1 MNHQGAINR
10 QDEMTDMKNIKLVI
24 EYDGTAYHGWQ
35 SQKNALSVQG
45 VIESALKKA
54 TGEDVKLIGS
64 GRTDTG
70 VHALGQA
77 ANFHTSANIPP
88 DKYTYVL
95 NSLLPD
101 DIVIKSSVEV
111 DSSFHARFDAKRR
124 KYRYIMRNS
133 RFPSALDRN
142 REWHV
147 KGVLDFTAM
156 ERCCEH
162 LVGTHDFSV
171 FMAAGSYVENAIR
184 TVMSTSLYK
193 DGDRI
198 IFEITANGFLYN
210 MVRIIAGTLVQV
222 GKGEMSPDEIPGLIK
237 SGDRNKA
244 GMTAPPYGLY
254 LVEVYYDD
262 IPTGAR

>member
-1 MNHQGAINR
+1 M
-10 QDEMTDMKNIKLVI
+10 LVI

-54 TGEDVKLIGS
+54 IGEDVKLIGS

-70 VHALGQA
+70 ACPRQA

-156 ERCCEH
+156 ERCCNTWW
-162 LVGTHDFSV
+162 GPMTSQCSWPRD
-171 FMAAGSYVENAIR
+171 YVENAIR
-184 TVMSTSLYK
+184 QLCQPVCIRTGSHN
-193 DGDRI
+193 
-198 IFEITANGFLYN
+198 FEITANGFLYN

>member
-1 MNHQGAINR
+1 
-10 QDEMTDMKNIKLVI
+10 MTERPPWMA
-24 EYDGTAYHGWQ
+24 EPE
-35 SQKNALSVQG
+35 NALSVQG

-111 DSSFHARFDAKRR
+111 DSSF
-124 KYRYIMRNS
+124 MRGLTPSGGNTDILCVIPASFRVGQKQGMACQGCS
-133 RFPSALDRN
+133 RFYCHGTLLRTP
-142 REWHV
+142 
-147 KGVLDFTAM
+147 G
-156 ERCCEH
+156 
-162 LVGTHDFSV
+162 GTHDFSV

-184 TVMSTSLYK
+184 QLCQPVYIRT
-193 DGDRI
+193 G
-198 IFEITANGFLYN
+198 
-210 MVRIIAGTLVQV
+210 IA
-222 GKGEMSPDEIPGLIK
+222 
-237 SGDRNKA
+237 
-244 GMTAPPYGLY
+244 
-254 LVEVYYDD
+254 
-262 IPTGAR
+262 